1 MAAVYMSIAV
11 YVSLGRAWCA
21 PQSINWC
28 SPKLDAKMA
37 QPMRP
42 QPTTLMVSDGT
53 VSCTRAIGTDGL
65 TPRKRRATTSAE
77 PSKSSRAAQLTLVGV
92 RFRPERARAIRPA
105 GSHSTRARNLMEA
118 MDPWMDLSGSHC
130 SEPVALLTGGFTS
143 PHFAPMKPEPGKG
156 QDDH

>member
-1 MAAVYMSIAV
+1 M

-65 TPRKRRATTSAE
+65 SPRKRRATTSAE
-77 PSKSSRAAQLTLVGV
+77 PSKSSRAAQLTLALVFVLDLQGV
-92 RFRPERARAIRPA
+92 RARSARPA
-105 GSHSTRARNLMEA
+105 ATLYAS
-118 MDPWMDLSGSHC
+118 
-130 SEPVALLTGGFTS
+130 
-143 PHFAPMKPEPGKG
+143 
-156 QDDH
+156 